1 MFEEYTFE
9 VILQRMLDRV
19 ASDVDKREGSVI
31 YDALAPAAL
40 ELQLMYI
47 ELENMLKQCFADTA
61 DRTWLI
67 MRAKERGIEPYGAS
81 AAVLRGVFQ
90 PETADVE
97 GRRFNLDSLNYTVGE
112 VLPDGGRA
120 VYCEN
125 LGAEGSRHLGAMT
138 PLEYIPDLVKASL
151 TEVLTEG
158 RDEEDTEDF
167 RSRYFES
174 LNTMAFGGN
183 EADYINK
190 LRSLNEKEDIAKMG
204 GIGQVRIY
212 SADDWNGG
220 GTVKAVISARDNSP
234 CTGELI
240 ALVQEYIDPVENH
253 GKGSGIAPV
262 GHIVTIASVNSQDL
276 DISLKITAEEGYTSE
291 SLTPFIKEEAD
302 KYFAALAEKW
312 EDSHKPLEVTVS
324 RLAGN
329 IQDITGIKNIESINV
344 GGALFGKSL
353 VLEKDCFPA
362 LGRLNVEVSA

>member
-9 VILQRMLDRV
+9 VILQRMLSRV

-67 MRAKERGIEPYGAS
+67 MRAKERGIEPLGAS
-81 AAVLRGVFQ
+81 AAVLRGVFE
-90 PETADVE
+90 PDNADVE
-97 GRRFNLDSLNYTVGE
+97 GKRFNLDSLNYTVGE

-120 VYCEN
+120 VYCET
-125 LGAEGSRHLGAMT
+125 LGAEGGRHSGVMT
-138 PLEYIPDLVKASL
+138 PLEYIPGLVRASL
-151 TEVLTEG
+151 TEVLTDG

-167 RSRYFES
+167 RTRYFES
-174 LNTMAFGGN
+174 LNAQAFGGN
-183 EADYINK
+183 EADYRQK
-190 LRSLNEKEDIAKMG
+190 LLSLNEKEDIAARG

-220 GTVKAVISARDNSP
+220 GTVKAVISTRDNSP
-234 CTGELI
+234 CTSELV
-240 ALVQEYIDPVENH
+240 ALVQEYTDPVENH
-253 GKGSGIAPV
+253 GKGSGIAPI
-262 GHIVTIASVNSQDL
+262 GHIVTVASVNTQEIDTT
-276 DISLKITAEEGYTSE
+276 LKITAEQGYSEE
-291 SLTPFIKEEAD
+291 SLMPFIEEEIQ
-302 KYFAALAEKW
+302 KYFSEVSERW
-312 EDSHKPLEVTVS
+312 EDSHKPLEITVS

-344 GGALFGKSL
+344 GGAVFGKSL
-353 VLEKDCFPA
+353 VLEKDCFPVMGS
-362 LGRLNVEVSA
+362 LEVTL